1 MALVLYWIQKW
12 WRGWGLQRD
21 RSWGVGHVFL
31 CRAGCSCSLRKTDQK
46 SPRGLHKTSTQG
58 EGILMRLSGF
68 SVVGY
73 ISFNHEF
80 LTRPFWCDLKIWLML
95 FTRDKQFD
103 NSNLTKASNWKPF
116 PWSLFDTACVKWVCH
131 LHPALKLWHNWIQ
144 PNLENIPD
152 RSKSLL
158 EESAGKCNSYY
169 PEKKTKT
176 LRACFG

>member
-1 MALVLYWIQKW
+1 MQLQLKKNRSEKPPRFAQDFHPR
-12 WRGWGLQRD
+12 WRNPHETVWLFCC
-21 RSWGVGHVFL
+21 WVHF
-31 CRAGCSCSLRKTDQK
+31 
-46 SPRGLHKTSTQG
+46 
-58 EGILMRLSGF
+58 
-68 SVVGY
+68 
-73 ISFNHEF
+73 FNHEF
-80 LTRPFWCDLKIWLML
+80 LTHPFWCDLKIWLML

-158 EESAGKCNSYY
+158 EERAGKCNSYY

-176 LRACFG
+176 SRARFG